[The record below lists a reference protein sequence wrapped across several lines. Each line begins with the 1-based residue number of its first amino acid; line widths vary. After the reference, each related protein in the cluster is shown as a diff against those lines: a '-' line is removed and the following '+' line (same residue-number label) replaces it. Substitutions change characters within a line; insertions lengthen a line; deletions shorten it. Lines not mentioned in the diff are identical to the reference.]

1 MKSSCQP
8 NTKSSFSLNVPLSR
22 SFPST
27 FIVSLPFI
35 YRMERER
42 RKGAGGEEKNKKQVK
57 TTTGQI
63 TGVTHTSLSRCSE
76 VVLATAIPRGL
87 GLAWEQP
94 HSKRREERTS
104 KGVQGERPTN
114 FKKCTC
120 DRPALMCDT
129 RYPCGLFGNQI
140 WNNFGKIRTLL
151 YQAPGR
157 VFKPSY
163 ECISLGLWK
172 ICFWDLVL
180 SMYQGSLNAF

>member
-1 MKSSCQP
+1 
-8 NTKSSFSLNVPLSR
+8 
-22 SFPST
+22 
-27 FIVSLPFI
+27 
-35 YRMERER
+35 MERER